1 MTKIR
6 MFTAVAMAL
15 GSAAAQATII
25 QLAGPASMTTTFVNN
40 FETAVNAGPVTFNSG
55 TQLFSACFASS
66 CVTTSGSKGL
76 LSQNAP
82 ATITASLSGDYKTVG
97 MYFGNDDT
105 CCSTGFSA
113 LLQVYNGAIL
123 LGGVSV
129 VANMNDYVDQ
139 FIGLSSTTAFDKVTI
154 SYGGEYL
161 YGFIDDFRIGSSSGA
176 VPEPASW
183 AMLIAG
189 FGLTG
194 AAMRRRRVTTAI
206 A

>member
-1 MTKIR
+1 MSKIR
-6 MFTAVAMAL
+6 IFAAVAMAL
-15 GSAAAQATII
+15 GSAAAQATIT
-25 QLAGPASMTTTFVNN
+25 QLAGPGAMTTTFVND
-40 FETAVNAGPVTFNSG
+40 FETAVNVGPVTFNSG
-55 TQLFSACFASS
+55 THLRTACSASS
-66 CVTTSGSKGL
+66 CVTTSGLNGL
-76 LSQNAP
+76 QSQTAP
-82 ATITASLSGDYKTVG
+82 DTITATLSGDYKTVG

-105 CCSTGFSA
+105 CCSNGFSA
-113 LLQVYNGAIL
+113 LLQVYNGATL

-154 SYGGEYL
+154 SYGGASL
-161 YGFIDDFRIGSSSGA
+161 FGFIDDFRIGPSV

-194 AAMRRRRVTTAI
+194 AAMRRHRVTAAI